1 VGVGG
6 QDAQVVRDEV
16 LGAFGDPGEVA
27 YTELAWVSLSAA
39 ASMSL
44 VRSASARTLLAAS
57 RATFSPRS
65 APRMLSARGASRQGK
80 T

>member
-16 LGAFGDPGEVA
+16 LGAFGDPVELCVCD
-27 YTELAWVSLSAA
+27 LAWVSLSAA

-44 VRSASARTLLAAS
+44 VGSASARALLAAS
-57 RATFSPRS
+57 RATSSPRN
-65 APRMLSARGASRQGK
+65 APRMLSARGAFRQGK
-80 T
+80 P